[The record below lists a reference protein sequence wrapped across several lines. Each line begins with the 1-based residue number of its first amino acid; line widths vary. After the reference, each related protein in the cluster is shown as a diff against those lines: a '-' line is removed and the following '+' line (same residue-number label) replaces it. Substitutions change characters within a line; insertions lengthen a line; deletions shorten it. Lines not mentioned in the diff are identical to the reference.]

1 MRAERGTLI
10 MAEIK
15 KPAPKK
21 TRKRYDPALKW
32 KVQLPLLYDS
42 LRAGMSRASA
52 ATAVGIDR
60 TLVWKWADAVTRGK
74 ASPAMKRVIDQM
86 ERAEAECIN
95 ENLEIL
101 QKSARSGDATSA
113 RWLLA
118 RLDRERFG
126 DATRTELT
134 GAVEVSRGVVI
145 LPELEI
151 LELPEAQGA

>member
-1 MRAERGTLI
+1 MS
-10 MAEIK
+10 EIK
-15 KPAPKK
+15 KPAAKK
-21 TRKRYDPALKW
+21 TRKRYDPAQKW

-42 LRAGMSRASA
+42 LRAGMSRAAA

-60 TLVWKWADAVTRGK
+60 TLVWKWADAVMRGK
-74 ASPAMKRVIDQM
+74 ASPAMKRVIEQM

-95 ENLEIL
+95 ENLGLL
-101 QKSARSGDATSA
+101 QKSARSGDAASA

-126 DATRTELT
+126 DATKTELT

-151 LELPEAQGA
+151 LELPEAQAQGA